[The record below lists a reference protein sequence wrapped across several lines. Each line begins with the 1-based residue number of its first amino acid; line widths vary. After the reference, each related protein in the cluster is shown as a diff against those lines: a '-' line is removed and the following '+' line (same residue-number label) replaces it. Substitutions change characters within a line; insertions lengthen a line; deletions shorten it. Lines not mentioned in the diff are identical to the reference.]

1 MKINGMEMGQRLQ
14 VLGKE
19 EVGSGPWSHQ
29 TPYLGD
35 AGPSLVGEYVGDRF
49 FKKKNNNNTVS

>member
-1 MKINGMEMGQRLQ
+1 MEWEMGQRLQ

-35 AGPSLVGEYVGDRF
+35 AGPSVVGEYVGDRF
-49 FKKKNNNNTVS
+49 LKKKNNNTVS